1 MDLDRSRRQL
11 GDTRMRSSI
20 STVLA
25 PLLLILSSGESLGA
39 DFTVQVS
46 ASDGREHRIEY
57 RDTTSHFHVV
67 LTNTSAL
74 PLKIFADSNSW
85 GYDAL
90 SFRIKDGARTI
101 EAKKPPAIF
110 TRNIPQTI
118 TIGAGQ
124 AHVVDVYFG
133 DPKKWL
139 GFELPANGEKQMELC
154 ADFSVKASEEAVA
167 QNVWIGRVS
176 SECPVFTFVRWG
188 QE

>member
-1 MDLDRSRRQL
+1 MDLESSRRQS
-11 GDTRMRSSI
+11 GDDRMSICI
-20 STVLA
+20 STVVA
-25 PLLLILSSGESLGA
+25 LLLLTLCSGSSLGA
-39 DFTVQVS
+39 DLAVQVS
-46 ASDGREHRIEY
+46 ASDGSEHRIEY

-67 LTNTSAL
+67 LTNTSAR
-74 PLKIFADSNSW
+74 PLKIFGDSNSW
-85 GYDAL
+85 GYDLL
-90 SFRIKDGARTI
+90 SFRLTDGGRTF

-139 GFELPANGEKQMELC
+139 GFELPENGEKQMELC
-154 ADFSVKASEEAVA
+154 ANFSVKASEEARA
-167 QNVWIGRVS
+167 QNVWIGSIS
-176 SECPVFTFVRWG
+176 SECLSFTFVRWR